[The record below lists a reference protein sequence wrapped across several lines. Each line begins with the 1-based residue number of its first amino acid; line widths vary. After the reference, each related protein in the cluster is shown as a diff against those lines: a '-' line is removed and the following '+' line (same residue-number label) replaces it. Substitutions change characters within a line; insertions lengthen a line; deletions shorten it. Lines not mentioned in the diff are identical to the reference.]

1 MLNKETCQTL
11 LPLVNNQAAWD
22 SLEDYL
28 VDLKERH
35 QALLVVEKSDLE
47 MRLLQ
52 GKVQVVD
59 HLLSLKTQVNTQQK
73 EYSRSGN

>member
-1 MLNKETCQTL
+1 MLDKETCQTL

-28 VDLKERH
+28 VDLKDRH
-35 QALLVVEKSDLE
+35 QALLGVEKSDLE
-47 MRLLQ
+47 IRWLQ

-73 EYSRSGN
+73 VYLKNG

>member
-11 LPLVNNQAAWD
+11 LPLVNNPAAWD
-22 SLEDYL
+22 SLETYL
-28 VDLKERH
+28 KDLKERS
-35 QALLVVEKSDLE
+35 QALLVVEKSDSE

-73 EYSRSGN
+73 EYNKRGN

>member
-11 LPLVNNQAAWD
+11 LPLVNNQAAWG

-73 EYSRSGN
+73 EYSKRGD

>member
-1 MLNKETCQTL
+1 MLDKETCQTL
-11 LPLVNNQAAWD
+11 LPLVNNPTAWG

-28 VDLKERH
+28 RVLKER
-35 QALLVVEKSDLE
+35 QEALLGVEKSDLE
-47 MRLLQ
+47 MRWLQ

-73 EYSRSGN
+73 VYSKNG